1 MAERT
6 EQELAWAAGI
16 FDGEGSTSTYLTKP
30 NKIPRRQM
38 AVSQGGLPGHTPA
51 VLMRF
56 REIVQVGSVTGP
68 YDGLYYWKITT
79 KDDVGAVGAL
89 LWRHLSREKRR
100 QFAAAAIRMQCSL
113 PGPVDESRGRDF
125 EAAWAA
131 GLFDG
136 EGTFGA
142 YAKPHMRPSWRGAQM
157 SVPQASATEVP
168 ETLLRFRS
176 AVGVGTVTGPRIVP
190 SPWSRLPQYRW
201 QANGR
206 HVCSAAIKV
215 IWPWLGLV
223 KRREIRAATEHLD
236 PDVGEWMIDLTA

>member
-1 MAERT
+1 MSNSMDVRT
-6 EQELAWAAGI
+6 EHDVAWAAGI

-30 NKIPRRQM
+30 NNIPRRQM
-38 AVSQGGLPGHTPA
+38 AVSQGGVPGQKPS
-51 VLMRF
+51 VLLRF
-56 REIVQVGSVTGP
+56 KEIVRVGSITGP

-79 KDDVGAVGAL
+79 KDDLDAVGSL
-89 LWRHLSREKRR
+89 LWRHLSRDKRE
-100 QFAAAAIRMQCSL
+100 QFAAAAVRMQRSS
-113 PGPVDESRGRDF
+113 PGPVDEMSGRDF
-125 EAAWAA
+125 EAPWAA

-142 YAKPHMRPSWRGAQM
+142 YAKPHMRSSWRGAHM
-157 SVPQASATEVP
+157 SVPQASAMDVP

-215 IWPWLGLV
+215 IWPWPGPV
-223 KRREIRAATEHLD
+223 KRAEIRAAMEHLD
-236 PDVGEWMIDLTA
+236 TGVEDWMR